1 MKSLKLPIL
10 IGLFTLLLS
19 ACGASSSSDNTEPT
33 DSAPDTTN
41 PVEPDPVEPDPTST
55 APQNL
60 IGNAFSGTSI
70 GLAWLDSGETY
81 TVYRDNVQIAQTS
94 EPFFID

>member
-33 DSAPDTTN
+33 DSDPDTTN
-41 PVEPDPVEPDPTST
+41 PVEPDPTST